1 MLIIVLEITVII
13 TEKRKA
19 TNERK
24 GENNIKYFQRFLIK
38 FHFVVFSKRYDFTG
52 TIAQRKKRT
61 RRKRGEKKVVKN
73 EKEERQRQK
82 NLKERKEDEKKYS
95 ARINHEQFQSQIL
108 KNANTVEQV

>member
-1 MLIIVLEITVII
+1 MLIIVFEVTAII

-52 TIAQRKKRT
+52 NISQKKKRT
-61 RRKRGEKKVVKN
+61 RRKRTEKKSC
-73 EKEERQRQK
+73 
-82 NLKERKEDEKKYS
+82 KERERRTEEEK
-95 ARINHEQFQSQIL
+95 
-108 KNANTVEQV
+108 